1 MILLVYVSTA
11 LSLEFLYKFFVNK
24 KKLLDIIPYAI
35 IMNMLTQRI
44 GMLHSHTEKE
54 STSAYVQS
62 ALNIMW
68 IYLLERMKL

>member
-1 MILLVYVSTA
+1 
-11 LSLEFLYKFFVNK
+11 
-24 KKLLDIIPYAI
+24 
-35 IMNMLTQRI
+35 MNMLTQRI